1 MQLFSDMLLIKLKE
15 PIKLFSQY
23 LRGLITDSAT
33 DLSPA
38 KWITPLIGLDSFL
51 DFLKIESINSL
62 SLRSPLKKFN
72 LLS

>member
-1 MQLFSDMLLIKLKE
+1 MLLIKLKE
-15 PIKLFSQY
+15 PIKLFSKY
-23 LRGLITDSAT
+23 FRGLITDSAT

-51 DFLKIESINSL
+51 DFLKTESINSL

-72 LLS
+72 FSS